1 MVSRLGLVSDGFLVS
16 PFRSLINYVILQR
29 SSSLTTTPV
38 IVVNAL
44 NKIWRATKRESWKK
58 KPSNSD
64 AEFLGWQKTITGNSN
79 HANLQKAILK
89 MHNYFPKWLQQRI
102 AFLDV
107 LQRVILTIERSWIEY
122 ER

>member
-1 MVSRLGLVSDGFLVS
+1 
-16 PFRSLINYVILQR
+16 VIIL
-29 SSSLTTTPV
+29 
-38 IVVNAL
+38 NAL
-44 NKIWRATKRESWKK
+44 EKIWQTAKRESRKK

-79 HANLQKAILK
+79 HANFHKAILK

-107 LQRVILTIERSWIEY
+107 LQRVILTIDKELKRI
-122 ER
+122 